1 MKLTA
6 FFVSLLLLLLSA
18 CTNNKLQ
25 QTVLTPNNLK
35 STFISLTAGESYNLK
50 TPKGAILKIAKN
62 SFATKGKVQLEIKE
76 AYTLQD
82 ILLAGL
88 KTESNG
94 KPLKSSGMIYV
105 NATADGTA
113 VELLQPIKISIP
125 TAIYDD
131 KMQLFKGEV
140 KSDSTINWID
150 PQPLDTSLTA
160 RKLLQ
165 GERLFKANCA
175 SCHKPAKD
183 FVGPPLAK
191 SRERAPDRDWAYRF
205 TRNPALMITRDSYA
219 NKLYGK
225 WKGNGLMTSF
235 ASLTREDV
243 NAILD
248 YADNEAG
255 LNPFTNA
262 TTAPMPGTTDSQPS
276 NTVKKPCGYDTVYYA
291 KPDTS
296 IAILPDGFDSIQ
308 IDTSY
313 KTDNAQDINIST
325 PSPLNF
331 TDKSTTGGMYDIAIN
346 AFGWYNLDVFITAY
360 PDATNVKLLVQLQ
373 MPFESG
379 MNVFLF
385 CPDKKLLTE
394 ANKQGDNLYLFED
407 DNRNGSIPLF
417 LNDNAIILAF
427 GSKADKMFYGTASFN
442 IKTEQ
447 TITIQIKETTE
458 AQLKSFIQNNK
469 IDGIE
474 IDINKKDD
482 FNIIEKPCDGVYPIT
497 KDTVVSLVKK

>member
-6 FFVSLLLLLLSA
+6 FLTSLLLLLLSA
-18 CTNNKLQ
+18 CTNNRLQ
-25 QTVLTPNNLK
+25 QSVLTPNNLK
-35 STFISLTAGESYNLK
+35 STFISLTVAEAYNLK

-88 KTESNG
+88 ATESNG

-105 NATADGTA
+105 NATADGKT

-131 KMQLFKGEV
+131 KMQLFKGEIQ
-140 KSDSTINWID
+140 SDISINWVD

-160 RKLLQ
+160 RKLLL
-165 GERLFKANCA
+165 GKRLFKANCA
-175 SCHKPAKD
+175 SCHKPMKD
-183 FVGPPLAK
+183 FTGPALAGC
-191 SRERAPDRDWAYRF
+191 RERSPDRDWPYRF
-205 TRNPALMITRDSYA
+205 TVNTHRMTEGDNYA
-219 NKLYGK
+219 RELIKKYSSAMPQFNL
-225 WKGNGLMTSF
+225 S
-235 ASLTREDV
+235 REDV

-248 YADNEAG
+248 YCDNEAA
-255 LNPFTNA
+255 LNPFANVN
-262 TTAPMPGTTDSQPS
+262 TTPMQGIADSISS
-276 NTVKKPCGYDTVYYA
+276 NTIKKPCGYDTIYYA
-291 KPDTS
+291 EPDTS
-296 IAILPDGFDSIQ
+296 ITILQ
-308 IDTSY
+308 YDTLLNELPESNINNY
-313 KTDNAQDINIST
+313 KEEEYKENLRQG
-325 PSPLNF
+325 F
-331 TDKSTTGGMYDIAIN
+331 TDPNITNGMYDFKIKTL
-346 AFGWYNLDVFITAY
+346 GWYNV
-360 PDATNVKLLVQLQ
+360 DAFFEGYQGSTFVILKAQLQ
-373 MPFESG
+373 IQFEAE
-379 MNVFLF
+379 MHVYLF
-385 CPDKKLLTE
+385 CPDKKFLSV
-394 ANKQGDNLYLFED
+394 AYNRKGNNYLFD
-407 DNRNGSIPLF
+407 KVNGKIPLF
-417 LNDNAIILAF
+417 LNDNAIIVAF

-482 FNIIEKPCDGVYPIT
+482 FNIIEKPCDGVYRI
-497 KDTVVSLVKK
+497 K